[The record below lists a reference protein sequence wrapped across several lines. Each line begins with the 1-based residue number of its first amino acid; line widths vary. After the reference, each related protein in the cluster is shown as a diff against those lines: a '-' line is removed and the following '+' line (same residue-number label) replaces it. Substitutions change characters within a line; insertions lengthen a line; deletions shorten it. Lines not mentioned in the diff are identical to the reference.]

1 MLKFSV
7 GYQYNE
13 ERPFSDV
20 ICDYADRIES
30 VYFPWVDTAS
40 GRSMIGGFDGYFD
53 YGLQENLVEDLKRIK
68 AMGVKLNLLFL
79 LHDQFFLQTLFQ

>member
-13 ERPFSDV
+13 ERPYADIISG
-20 ICDYADRIES
+20 YADRIET

-53 YGLQENLVEDLKRIK
+53 YGLQEKMVEDLAAIK
-68 AMGVKLNLLFL
+68 AMGIKL
-79 LHDQFFLQTLFQ
+79 